1 MKNIE
6 QMEISITEQLEKG
19 NEILLTSPDR
29 KQDLES
35 SFEQA

>member
-19 NEILLTSPDR
+19 NDILLTSPER
-29 KQDLES
+29 KQDLEA
-35 SFEQA
+35 SFE